1 MAIPHGSGVPRG
13 VAVCPYEDHGVPTRI
28 TSRSGSAGSHPSS
41 QSRCC
46 VGLTFGGENTEIW
59 VFNHFAML
67 RAGGGPSRTLFPPPP
82 PGARAEGRSQFQHQ
96 HCKPQRAAVP
106 KTSWGRTSPPHRH
119 PRLGLSPKCPS
130 KDKGPK
136 AVLLPPAPPAPLRC
150 CGRAETAK
158 RSEPEGLRAARK
170 CVGGWWGGGG
180 NDRGCVR
187 TNNSEVTKQRGG
199 E

>member
-82 PGARAEGRSQFQHQ
+82 QVLGLRGEGSSSTNTANHSALRCQRLPGDGH
-96 HCKPQRAAVP
+96 P
-106 KTSWGRTSPPHRH
+106 PPHRH

-170 CVGGWWGGGG
+170 CVGGVWGGGG

>member
-106 KTSWGRTSPPHRH
+106 KTSWGRTSPPIAILASGCHQSALQRTKDRRQFCSPQRRP
-119 PRLGLSPKCPS
+119 PRSAVVVEQRRQNALNPK
-130 KDKGPK
+130 
-136 AVLLPPAPPAPLRC
+136 V
-150 CGRAETAK
+150 
-158 RSEPEGLRAARK
+158 
-170 CVGGWWGGGG
+170 
-180 NDRGCVR
+180 
-187 TNNSEVTKQRGG
+187 
-199 E
+199 

>member
-82 PGARAEGRSQFQHQ
+82 PQLLGLRGEGSSSTNTANHSALRCQRLPGDGHPPPIAILASGCHQSALQRTKDRRQF
-96 HCKPQRAAVP
+96 CSPQRRPPRSAVVVEQRRQNALNP
-106 KTSWGRTSPPHRH
+106 K
-119 PRLGLSPKCPS
+119 
-130 KDKGPK
+130 
-136 AVLLPPAPPAPLRC
+136 V
-150 CGRAETAK
+150 
-158 RSEPEGLRAARK
+158 
-170 CVGGWWGGGG
+170 
-180 NDRGCVR
+180 
-187 TNNSEVTKQRGG
+187 
-199 E
+199 

>member
-1 MAIPHGSGVPRG
+1 MSQCVLMKTTASPR
-13 VAVCPYEDHGVPTRI
+13 
-28 TSRSGSAGSHPSS
+28 GSHPALALQDRTPAPSPGAAWDS
-41 QSRCC
+41 HLGVKTQKFGFLTTLQCS
-46 VGLTFGGENTEIW
+46 GLE
-59 VFNHFAML
+59 VAPP
-67 RAGGGPSRTLFPPPP
+67 GPSSPPPP
-82 PGARAEGRSQFQHQ
+82 AARAEGRRQFPHQ
-96 HCKPQRAAVP
+96 HRKPQRAAVP

-170 CVGGWWGGGG
+170 CVGGVWGGGG